1 MKLKTLSLIVVSFIL
16 TTVVLAGSSDKLFR
30 FPAISPDGKTVSF
43 SYQGDIW
50 TVPSSGGE
58 AVRRTVHEAYEG
70 ISLWSP
76 NGKEI
81 AFVSSRFGNND
92 IFIMPAEGGIP
103 ARITYHSAGDELTDW
118 SADGYLLFTTA
129 RNFKQVEWDNE
140 IYTANSEG
148 GTPFRLLDA
157 VGHMP
162 VKSPDGR
169 FIAFVRGACRI
180 TREAYRGP
188 ANKNL
193 WLYDTK
199 EDKYIQLTTD
209 EGQDIYPKWT
219 DNNEIYFLS
228 ARSGVYNIHKLAIDT
243 KGNIAGEIKQ
253 VTDFKEDGIR
263 YFDLKPNSPVAVF
276 ERMTDIFSLDLTTE
290 KTEKV
295 KISLGADYKFDP
307 VEHKIFTSKAD
318 NFSVSPNDKYIALV
332 IHGEVFVKRNNKKKS
347 KAVNLS
353 DSPYRDMTV
362 DWLNDSTIIFASDRD
377 GQFDLY
383 SVQSADPKETDIF
396 KSLKHKITRLT
407 ETEADEKWP
416 VVSPDGKKVA
426 FDRGRGQLVVAEIN
440 DDGTL
445 GSETILLD
453 GWDSPGGV
461 AWSPDSKWLAY
472 SLDDLDFNSEIFIH
486 AADGSKDPVNV
497 SMHPRGDRNPVW
509 SPAGD
514 KLGFISERNNND
526 NDVWFVWLNKK
537 DWEKSKEDWEESDEE
552 ENGKKDKKD
561 KEKTE
566 KVKDVIIDFDN
577 IYERIVQVTSLPGD
591 EGNLAISKDGKTF
604 FFSAVNPPNK
614 GKDLFSVEWDGS
626 EMKALTKGGVNP
638 YSVKLDGKGK
648 KLFYFKSGGKLAGMD
663 IKSGKSVPQP
673 YSAKMDINYNAEL
686 EQIFEEAWRTLRDGF
701 YDPEFHGRDWDAL
714 KAKYKPWCLASST
727 KNDFRDMYN
736 IMLGQLD
743 ASHMGMYGSGRE
755 ETQKESTGR
764 LGVELMPVSE
774 GMKVIRVIPNTPAD
788 KEESKLYVGDVITSV
803 NGKPVNEKIN
813 FYSLLTNS
821 AKEKTLMTVLG
832 TGNEERE
839 VVIRPVNSV
848 RSQLY
853 DEWVKERRKLT
864 EEYSGGK
871 LGYLHIRAMGWSSF
885 ERFERELTAAGYGK
899 EGIVIDVRFN
909 GGGWTT
915 DYLMT
920 VLNVKQHAYT
930 IPRGAAGSLKDHSK
944 FKNHYPFGERLPYAA
959 WTKPS
964 IAMCNQNS
972 YSNAE
977 IFSHAYKTLRIG
989 KLVGEPTFG
998 AVISTGG
1005 QGLIDG
1011 SFVRLPF
1018 RAWFVK
1024 ATEKNMEHGPAVPD
1038 IIVSNNPDD
1047 KTKGKDTQLKRAVK
1061 ELLKEIK

>member
-1 MKLKTLSLIVVSFIL
+1 MNHAENS
-16 TTVVLAGSSDKLFR
+16 GKLFR
-30 FPAISPDGKTVSF
+30 FPAISPDGKTVAF

-50 TVPSSGGE
+50 TVPSNGGE
-58 AVRRTVHEAYEG
+58 AIRRTVHEAYEG
-70 ISLWSP
+70 VSLWSP
-76 NGKEI
+76 DGKKI
-81 AFVSSRFGNND
+81 AFVSNRFGNND
-92 IFIMPAEGGIP
+92 IFIMPAEGGTP
-103 ARITYHSAGDELTDW
+103 ARITYHSAKDLLTDW
-118 SADGYLLFTTA
+118 SADGSLLFTTA
-129 RNFKQVEWDNE
+129 RNFKQVEWDDE
-140 IYTANSEG
+140 IYTAHSTG
-148 GTPFRLLDA
+148 GTPYRLLNA
-157 VGHMP
+157 FGHMP
-162 VKSPDGR
+162 VKSPNGR

-188 ANKNL
+188 ANKDL
-193 WLYDTK
+193 WLYDTE
-199 EDKYIQLTTD
+199 EDKYIQLTKD
-209 EGQDIYPKWT
+209 EGQDIYPKWAD
-219 DNNEIYFLS
+219 DNTIYFLS
-228 ARSGVYNIHKLAIDT
+228 ARSGVYNIHKLTIDANGT
-243 KGNIAGEIKQ
+243 AENIRQ
-253 VTDFKEDGIR
+253 LTDFNEDGIR
-263 YFDLKPNSPVAVF
+263 YFDYKTGSPIAVF
-276 ERMTDIFSLDLTTE
+276 ERKTDIFTFDLATG
-290 KTEKV
+290 KTELIN
-295 KISLGADYKFDP
+295 ISLGADYKFDP
-307 VEHKIFTSKAD
+307 VEYKTFTSKAED
-318 NFSVSPNDKYIALV
+318 YSVSPNGKYIALV
-332 IHGEVFVKRNNKKKS
+332 IHGEVFVKRNDKKKS

-353 DSPYRDMTV
+353 KSPYRDMTV
-362 DWLNDSTIIFASDRD
+362 DWLNDSTIVFASDRD

-383 SVQSADPKETDIF
+383 SVQSSDPEETDIF

-407 ETEADEKWP
+407 ETEADEKYP
-416 VVSPDGKKVA
+416 VVSPDGKKIA

-440 DDGTL
+440 DDGSL

-453 GWDSPGGV
+453 GWNNAEGV

-472 SLDDLDFNSEIFIH
+472 SLEDLDFNSEIFIH
-486 AADGSKDPVNV
+486 SADGSKEPVNV

-537 DWEKSKEDWEESDEE
+537 DWEKSKEDWEDTEEGE
-552 ENGKKDKKD
+552 ENGKSK
-561 KEKTE
+561 KEKGE
-566 KVKDVIIDFDN
+566 KDEVEEIVIDFEN

-614 GKDLFSVEWDGS
+614 GRDLFSVKWDGS
-626 EMKALTKGGVNP
+626 EMKALTKGGTNP
-638 YSVKLDGKGK
+638 YAVKLDRKGK
-648 KLFYFKSGGKLAGMD
+648 KLFYFKSGGKLASLD
-663 IKSGKSVPQP
+663 VKSGKSTSQS
-673 YSAKMDINYNAEL
+673 YSAKMVINYNAEL

-701 YDPEFHGRDWDAL
+701 YDPEFHGRDWNVL
-714 KAKYKPWCLASST
+714 KAKYKPWCLAAST

-736 IMLGQLD
+736 VMLGQLD

-755 ETQKESTGR
+755 ETQHENTGR
-764 LGVELMPVSE
+764 LGVELKPVDD
-774 GMKVIRVIPNTPAD
+774 GVQVIRVIPNTPAA
-788 KEESKLYVGDVITSV
+788 KEESKLYTGDIITSV
-803 NGKPVNEKIN
+803 NGNPVSEKIN
-813 FYSLLTNS
+813 FYSLLTNT
-821 AKEKTLMTVLG
+821 AKEKVLLTVKDE
-832 TGNEERE
+832 NNSERE
-839 VVIRPVNSV
+839 VVIRPVNSI

-853 DEWVKERRKLT
+853 DEWVKEHRKLT
-864 EEYSGGK
+864 EEYSGGR

-885 ERFERELTAAGYGK
+885 ERFERELMAAGYGK
-899 EGIVIDVRFN
+899 DGIVIDVRFN

-930 IPRGAAGSLKDHSK
+930 IPRGAASSLKEHTK

-977 IFSHAYKTLRIG
+977 IFSHAYKTLGIG
-989 KLVGEPTFG
+989 KLVGKPTFG

-1047 KTKGKDTQLKRAVK
+1047 KAKGKDTQLKRAVD
-1061 ELLKEIK
+1061 ELLKELE